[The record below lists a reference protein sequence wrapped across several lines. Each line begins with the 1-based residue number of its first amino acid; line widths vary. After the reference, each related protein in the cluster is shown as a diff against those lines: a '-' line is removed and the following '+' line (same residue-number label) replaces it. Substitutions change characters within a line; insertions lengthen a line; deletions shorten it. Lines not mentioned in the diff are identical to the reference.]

1 MRRYRICRC
10 CCEEMVDYT
19 RLFLAMAIKNRRP
32 LIIRRHFQLLVARWL
47 CVVFPQTWITFINR
61 SLHSPPPPN
70 PPTNMQ
76 IQSEGAQEFIGA
88 DESTR
93 DIIFAMVKQPNLFF
107 QTRDVLIWRKKSLMD
122 DIVPVIFI
130 HPSTPPPSL
139 SRLFSRL
146 ITQARNPFVLP

>member
-1 MRRYRICRC
+1 MVWYMRRYRICRC

-61 SLHSPPPPN
+61 SLHSPPPAHKYANPVWGRPGVHRGRWKHTRYNFCYGKTTKSFFPN
-70 PPTNMQ
+70 EGRANLKEKKFDGRHCACHIPP
-76 IQSEGAQEFIGA
+76 F
-88 DESTR
+88 
-93 DIIFAMVKQPNLFF
+93 
-107 QTRDVLIWRKKSLMD
+107 
-122 DIVPVIFI
+122 
-130 HPSTPPPSL
+130 HPPSL